1 MALITFIDKIE
12 LSGEIQSGE
21 KYFSI
26 NLKGTKPNNTP
37 RFLKKRTSSFS
48 PYSGINHHK
57 ICVVSSIYEKN
68 NLLLRI
74 TVLGRCTTEM
84 LESSFV
90 KK

>member
-1 MALITFIDKIE
+1 MRSI
-12 LSGEIQSGE
+12 
-21 KYFSI
+21 FSI
-26 NLKGTKPNNTP
+26 NLKGTKHNNMP

-48 PYSGINHHK
+48 PYREINHHK

-84 LESSFV
+84 LESSLG